1 MQMLSRKIDTLTK
14 AMEVE
19 TKKLRREKAALEK
32 EVATLQIDKQQEQKA
47 RRLKGMINNL
57 HS

>member
-1 MQMLSRKIDTLTK
+1 MQMLSRKIDTITK

-32 EVATLQIDKQQEQKA
+32 EIATLKIENQNELKVRRSKGNGQQFA
-47 RRLKGMINNL
+47 
-57 HS
+57 

>member
-1 MQMLSRKIDTLTK
+1 MLSRKIDTLTK

>member
-1 MQMLSRKIDTLTK
+1 MQMLSRKIDTITK

-32 EVATLQIDKQQEQKA
+32 EIAALKIENQNELKVRRSKGNGQQFA
-47 RRLKGMINNL
+47 
-57 HS
+57 